1 MEHLARKM
9 SEKQKAFCDYY
20 IESLN
25 LTDAAKKAGY
35 SEKTARSMGS
45 QNLT

>member
-1 MEHLARKM
+1 MEQLARKM

-35 SEKTARSMGS
+35 S
-45 QNLT
+45 